1 MASIIRQ
8 SVSRFTYKTGASRSA
23 NAYFVPCSSLS
34 MLQPRRFFS
43 DDKKDSTDGKPPAS
57 DSNDSKGVINENIWA
72 WVPPS
77 ASLSENK
84 VKTYQLEVKKK

>member
-8 SVSRFTYKTGASRSA
+8 GVSRLTFKTGVPRST
-23 NAYFVPCSSLS
+23 NGYFVSCSSLS

-43 DDKKDSTDGKPPAS
+43 DDKKDSADGKTPAS
-57 DSNDSKGVINENIWA
+57 DSKGVINENIWA

-77 ASLSENK
+77 ASMSENK